1 MPSNYVSKF
10 NLNDQ
15 EVIVKDSE
23 ARTTANTASTN
34 ATNALNKVTELES
47 SLVLKLPIRKILKRL
62 VLLLALIMS
71 NNGGNNIWL
80 KLLIM

>member
-23 ARTTANTASTN
+23 ARTAATTASAN
-34 ATNALNKVTELES
+34 ASNALNKVTELE
-47 SLVLKLPIRKILKRL
+47 KLSRVEVAYTQETETISITAGTHT
-62 VLLLALIMS
+62 V
-71 NNGGNNIWL
+71 G
-80 KLLIM
+80 

>member
-23 ARTTANTASTN
+23 ARTAATTASTN
-34 ATNALNKVTELES
+34 ATNALNKVTEFE
-47 SLVLKLPIRKILKRL
+47 KLSRVEVAYTQETETISITAGTHT
-62 VLLLALIMS
+62 VE
-71 NNGGNNIWL
+71 
-80 KLLIM
+80 

>member
-23 ARTTANTASTN
+23 ARTAATTASTN
-34 ATNALNKVTELES
+34 ATNALIKVTELE
-47 SLVLKLPIRKILKRL
+47 KLSRVEVAYTQETETISITAGTHT
-62 VLLLALIMS
+62 V
-71 NNGGNNIWL
+71 G
-80 KLLIM
+80 